1 MMAKLWTS
9 DRLQL
14 GLRVRANKIINSQ
27 AKNEFK
33 YLKVSKQVD
42 DYQDAISNCLCLMI
56 FYLLMYVMAFV
67 ISKFCD

>member
-1 MMAKLWTS
+1 MAKLWTS